1 LVQALALLALT
12 IAQHLLASLEDM
24 PMMLRRAN
32 TVDPAKPRKPRSTE
46 GREEAKAAAVM
57 TMEEWKKKQEG
68 MDKKWPAPAYMSNPH
83 EGGHTCYR
91 DETYEITTRWMAET
105 KISYRPHAKAP
116 GSKSHVRYEKYSK
129 AKTVGEAL
137 KLGSWP
143 ADWCWDYERGFIK
156 VHGPVRDE
164 PLDSSKI
171 TNEDETTDVDKAIWR
186 WYLREL
192 AKRHELTIED
202 LKGGCASES
211 LIMRAHRLLAQ
222 REARRI
228 LKEAEKAKRKIT
240 GEEVLSILR
249 KWSFGKNSNRVNVTP
264 ENQEWVWSDT
274 LGLLRD
280 RIGDIH
286 LTPPTK
292 TYPEV
297 IACLNKYLHDRIP
310 PEMKM
315 FRWTSINLNCN
326 YAAKQHRD
334 ANNFGPSFIQAFGD
348 FEDGCLNYWPED
360 DKYSD
365 KEDKLKEADSLKL
378 QLKDGLCLFNGNCS
392 HSVDSFK
399 GERYSVVFFCV
410 RCFNEAPEEC
420 KAQLRSVGTLYPE
433 PDADRWAVI
442 RPPRGYANQKD
453 VEPKDK
459 KKPSYKFY
467 PCSKIDKTGSPAAYP
482 LLTISDRIARDWLA
496 VSAGK
501 VKGREPV
508 DAQKSLSPKDKKAQ
522 AKAKAKAESPKGK
535 NSKDK
540 AAAKPTPERKTQKKD
555 HSVTPGKTKRVA
567 SPQDASAPA
576 AKKKQHGAK

>member
-1 LVQALALLALT
+1 
-12 IAQHLLASLEDM
+12 M
-24 PMMLRRAN
+24 PMFLRRAS
-32 TVDPAKPRKPRSTE
+32 TVDPAKPRKTRSTE

-57 TMEEWKKKQEG
+57 TSEEWKKKQVG
-68 MDKKWPAPAYMSNPH
+68 LDSKWPAPEYMSKSH
-83 EGGHTCYR
+83 AHGATCYR

-116 GSKSHVRYEKYSK
+116 GSKSHIRYEKYSK
-129 AKTVGEAL
+129 AKTVGQAL

-156 VHGPVRDE
+156 VHGPVRIE

-192 AKRHELTIED
+192 AKRHELTIEE
-202 LKGGCASES
+202 LKGGCSGES

-228 LKEAEKAKRKIT
+228 LKQAEQEKRKIT
-240 GEEVLSILR
+240 CDEVLSILR

-286 LTPPTK
+286 LTPATK

-297 IACLNKYLHDRIP
+297 IAFLNKYLHDRIP
-310 PEMKM
+310 PEMKG
-315 FRWTSINLNCN
+315 FCWTSINLNCN
-326 YAAKQHRD
+326 YAARQHRD

-348 FEDGCLNYWPED
+348 FKGGCLNYWPED
-360 DKYSD
+360 DKFSD
-365 KEDKLKEADSLKL
+365 KEDKLKSADSLSL
-378 QLKDGLCLFNGNCS
+378 QLRDGLCLFNGNCS
-392 HSVDSFK
+392 HNVDEFE

-433 PDADRWAVI
+433 PDADRYALL
-442 RPPRGYANQKD
+442 RPPRGYANKKE
-453 VEPKDK
+453 VEAKYK
-459 KKPSYKFY
+459 KKQSHKFY
-467 PCSKIDKTGSPAAYP
+467 PCSKMDKADSPAAYP
-482 LLTISDRIARDWLA
+482 LLTISDRIAREWVTA
-496 VSAGK
+496 KAGKAGAIVK
-501 VKGREPV
+501 VKGRKEAV
-508 DAQKSLSPKDKKAQ
+508 PKKGAASQEKKAQ
-522 AKAKAKAESPKGK
+522 AKAKSKAKAKAKADSPKGK
-535 NSKDK
+535 ASGGGADK
-540 AAAKPTPERKTQKKD
+540 AAAKSTPARKEKKEQL
-555 HSVTPGKTKRVA
+555 VTPGKTTKRA
-567 SPQDASAPA
+567 ADTQDAAA
-576 AKKKQHGAK
+576 AKKKTN

>member
-1 LVQALALLALT
+1 
-12 IAQHLLASLEDM
+12 M
-24 PMMLRRAN
+24 PMFLRRAS
-32 TVDPAKPRKPRSTE
+32 TVDPAKPRKTRSTE

-57 TMEEWKKKQEG
+57 TSEEWKKKQVG
-68 MDKKWPAPAYMSNPH
+68 LDSKWPAPEYMSKSH
-83 EGGHTCYR
+83 AHGATCYR

-116 GSKSHVRYEKYSK
+116 GSKSHIRYEKYSK
-129 AKTVGEAL
+129 AKTVGQAL

-156 VHGPVRDE
+156 VHGPVRIE

-202 LKGGCASES
+202 LKGGCSGES
-211 LIMRAHRLLAQ
+211 LIMRAHRLLSQ

-228 LKEAEKAKRKIT
+228 LKDAEKEKRKIT
-240 GEEVLSILR
+240 NDEVLTVLR
-249 KWSFGKNSNRVNVTP
+249 KWSFGKNTNRVNVTP

-297 IACLNKYLHDRIP
+297 IGVLNKYLHDRIP
-310 PEMKM
+310 PEMKS

-326 YAAKQHRD
+326 YAAKRHRD
-334 ANNFGPSFIQAFGD
+334 GNNFGPSAIQAFGD
-348 FEDGCLNYWPED
+348 FEGGCLNYWPED
-360 DKYSD
+360 DRTCD
-365 KEDKLKEADSLKL
+365 KEEKMKAADSVKL
-378 QLKDGLCLFNGNCS
+378 NLKDGLCLFNGNCS
-392 HSVDSFK
+392 HSVDDFK

-420 KAQLRSVGTLYPE
+420 KAQLRSVGTIYPE

-442 RPPRGYANQKD
+442 RPPRGYANKKD
-453 VEPKDK
+453 VQPKDK
-459 KKPSYKFY
+459 KKPIYKVY
-467 PCSKIDKTGSPAAYP
+467 PRSRIDRADAPAAYP
-482 LLTISDRIARDWLA
+482 LLSISDRVAREWPA
-496 VSAGK
+496 ACAGKAGLGEK
-501 VKGREPV
+501 VKGREQMV
-508 DAQKSLSPKDKKAQ
+508 VKKGATAQDKQTK
-522 AKAKAKAESPKGK
+522 AKAKAKAKAKTESPKGK
-535 NSKDK
+535 ALKDK
-540 AAAKPTPERKTQKKD
+540 VVAKTTPERKSQTKTQTFTPRKTTSASTGQVVSAVKKR
-555 HSVTPGKTKRVA
+555 TMA
-567 SPQDASAPA
+567 N
-576 AKKKQHGAK
+576 